1 MPDLFF
7 FSKKVSSEVVVFVVV
22 LLDVIDLEASA
33 RIAVF
38 FFLVLKSCEILSLPL
53 AACGI
58 SRRDLLIG
66 SSTRS
71 IGGSSLWK
79 TV

>member
-1 MPDLFF
+1 VPDLFF

-38 FFLVLKSCEILSLPL
+38 FFSGLKVLRNPVTASCRVWYL
-53 AACGI
+53 
-58 SRRDLLIG
+58 
-66 SSTRS
+66 T
-71 IGGSSLWK
+71 
-79 TV
+79 

>member
-1 MPDLFF
+1 M
-7 FSKKVSSEVVVFVVV
+7 SSEVVV
-22 LLDVIDLEASA
+22 LLDEIDLEASA
-33 RIAVF
+33 RIVVF

-66 SSTRS
+66 FSTRS
-71 IGGSSLWK
+71 IRRFQCVENRVISKRKNLTGGAP
-79 TV
+79 